1 MAEALKDS
9 LCNMSAFAKIRVRE
23 EDRLQDVKAED
34 LNEYSAIV
42 VGFKNFKDLEDID
55 VSK

>member
-1 MAEALKDS
+1 MSEALKDS

-34 LNEYSAIV
+34 LKEYSAIV
-42 VGFKNFKDLEDID
+42 IGFKNFKDLEDID